1 MNRSNIGS
9 TVGGGVQNLGITAS
23 AMSGINRAFQIN
35 EFYKQKGQR
44 QLARAEQSLVN
55 NDKLDIDRIMSGG
68 EDMDANGISI
78 ENNSPQMPY
87 LKTKIEQDLNIAK
100 KSYGALRDIY
110 KEMSKEISLDD
121 FVSAIKDM

>member
-23 AMSGINRAFQIN
+23 AVSGINRAFQIN

-68 EDMDANGISI
+68 EDISI

-87 LKTKIEQDLNIAK
+87 LKTKIEQDLKIAK

-110 KEMSKEISLDD
+110 KEMSKEISIDD

>member
-23 AMSGINRAFQIN
+23 AVSGINRAFQIN

-68 EDMDANGISI
+68 EDMDA

-87 LKTKIEQDLNIAK
+87 LKTKMEQDLKIAK

-121 FVSAIKDM
+121 FVSAIKEM

>member
-1 MNRSNIGS
+1 MNRLNIGS

-23 AMSGINRAFQIN
+23 AVSGINRAFQIN

-68 EDMDANGISI
+68 EDMDA

-87 LKTKIEQDLNIAK
+87 LKTKMEQDLKIAK

>member
-68 EDMDANGISI
+68 EDMDARGISI

>member
-1 MNRSNIGS
+1 MNRSNVGN

-23 AMSGINRAFQIN
+23 AVSGINRAFQIN

-68 EDMDANGISI
+68 EDMDI

-87 LKTKIEQDLNIAK
+87 LKTKMEQDLKIAK

-110 KEMSKEISLDD
+110 KEMSKETSLDD

>member
-23 AMSGINRAFQIN
+23 AVSGINRAFQMN

-55 NDKLDIDRIMSGG
+55 NDKLDIDKIMSGG
-68 EDMDANGISI
+68 EDMDA

-87 LKTKIEQDLNIAK
+87 LKTKIEQDIKIAK

>member
-9 TVGGGVQNLGITAS
+9 TVGGGVQNLGIIAS
-23 AMSGINRAFQIN
+23 AVSGINRAFQIN

-68 EDMDANGISI
+68 EDMDA

-87 LKTKIEQDLNIAK
+87 LKTKMEQDLKIAK

-121 FVSAIKDM
+121 FVSAIKEM

>member
-23 AMSGINRAFQIN
+23 AGSGINRAFQIN

-44 QLARAEQSLVN
+44 LLARAEQSLVN

-68 EDMDANGISI
+68 EDMDA

-87 LKTKIEQDLNIAK
+87 LKTKIEQDLKIAK

>member
-23 AMSGINRAFQIN
+23 AVSGINRAFQIN

-68 EDMDANGISI
+68 EDISI

-87 LKTKIEQDLNIAK
+87 LKTKIEQDLKIAK

>member
-23 AMSGINRAFQIN
+23 AVSGINRAFQIN

-55 NDKLDIDRIMSGG
+55 NDKLDIDKIMSGG
-68 EDMDANGISI
+68 EDMDA

-87 LKTKIEQDLNIAK
+87 LKTKIGQDLKIAK

>member
-1 MNRSNIGS
+1 MNRSNVGN

-23 AMSGINRAFQIN
+23 AVSGINRAFQIN

-68 EDMDANGISI
+68 EDMDI

-87 LKTKIEQDLNIAK
+87 LKTKIEQDLKIAK

>member
-23 AMSGINRAFQIN
+23 AVSGINRAFQIN

-68 EDMDANGISI
+68 EDMDA

-87 LKTKIEQDLNIAK
+87 LKTKIEQDLKIAK

-110 KEMSKEISLDD
+110 KEMSKEMSLDD
-121 FVSAIKDM
+121 FVSAIKEM

>member
-1 MNRSNIGS
+1 MNRSNVGS
-9 TVGGGVQNLGITAS
+9 TVGGGVQNLGIAAS
-23 AMSGINRAFQIN
+23 AVSGINRAFQIN

-55 NDKLDIDRIMSGG
+55 NDKLDIDRIMSDG
-68 EDMDANGISI
+68 EDMDI

-87 LKTKIEQDLNIAK
+87 LKTKMKQDLKIAK

>member
-23 AMSGINRAFQIN
+23 EVSGINRAFQIN

-55 NDKLDIDRIMSGG
+55 NDKLDIDKIMSGG
-68 EDMDANGISI
+68 EDMDA

-87 LKTKIEQDLNIAK
+87 LKTKIEQDLKIAK

>member
-1 MNRSNIGS
+1 MNRSNIGN

-23 AMSGINRAFQIN
+23 AVSGINRAFQIN

-68 EDMDANGISI
+68 EDMDA
-78 ENNSPQMPY
+78 SPQMPY
-87 LKTKIEQDLNIAK
+87 LKTKIEQDLKIAK

>member
-23 AMSGINRAFQIN
+23 AASGINRAFQIN

-68 EDMDANGISI
+68 EDMDA

-87 LKTKIEQDLNIAK
+87 LKTKMEQDLKIAK